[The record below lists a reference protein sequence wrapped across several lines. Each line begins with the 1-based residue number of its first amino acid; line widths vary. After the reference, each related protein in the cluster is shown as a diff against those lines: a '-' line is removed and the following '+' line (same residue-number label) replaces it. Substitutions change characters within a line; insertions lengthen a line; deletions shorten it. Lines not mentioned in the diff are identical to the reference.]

1 MHQQH
6 TLSHRDAMRVV
17 EAIRIELE
25 RQGKGAAIAAV
36 DAHGEL
42 IAFLRTDGCKLPSI
56 QIAINKAFT
65 AAREQKPSR
74 AIGDS
79 SRDHQWPMSNFGDLR
94 YTAWGGG
101 APLLFDGQIVGGV
114 GVSGLP
120 EEEDMV
126 LAAIGAQII
135 ASLSVDESKQ

>member
-1 MHQQH
+1 MNQQH
-6 TLSHRDAMRVV
+6 TLSHQDAMRVV
-17 EAIRIELE
+17 EAIRAELE
-25 RQGKGAAIAAV
+25 KQGKGAAIAVA

-74 AIGDS
+74 TIGDS
-79 SRDHQWPMSNFGDLR
+79 SRDHHWPMTNFGDLR

-101 APLLFDGQIVGGV
+101 VPLVFDGQIVGGV

-126 LAAIGAQII
+126 LAAMGAQLI
-135 ASLSVDESKQ
+135 SNL